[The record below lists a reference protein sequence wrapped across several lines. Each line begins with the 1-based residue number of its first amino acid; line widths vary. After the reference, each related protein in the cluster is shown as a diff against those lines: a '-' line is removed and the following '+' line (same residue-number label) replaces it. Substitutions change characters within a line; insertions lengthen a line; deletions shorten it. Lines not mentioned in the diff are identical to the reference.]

1 MDIREEIAELCDG
14 RTLEVTPDI
23 VADFRDMPF
32 LDESFYLVVFDPPH
46 LIRAGDSSWL
56 AQKYGVLDENLW
68 SFDIRQGFD
77 ECMRV
82 LKTNGTLI
90 FKWNEEQVSLYRW
103 KRKNGL
109 IQSQT
114 RKESMAMPMR
124 KEVTNAEVVK
134 QLDAA
139 MKRVAPLQETNE
151 KLKAENEKLNE
162 QIKNLGEF
170 SNGQLEEIK
179 GLNKQVRQHLEDNE
193 RLEKHLRE
201 ANQKLD
207 QLTESYR
214 ALEKNYEAA
223 NLDLEKLRAQNEE
236 LRTQNSSF
244 RLDEELKDEMVE
256 VLNNKLNDHFAVYQ
270 SNQDVSAL
278 DKVIKRAE
286 QLKMLQ

>member
-1 MDIREEIAELCDG
+1 MEITYELRQKKKNAKVASVAELTVEAYKQFKAQGKSDS
-14 RTLEVTPDI
+14 DI
-23 VADFRDMPF
+23 KS
-32 LDESFYLVVFDPPH
+32 E
-46 LIRAGDSSWL
+46 
-56 AQKYGVLDENLW
+56 
-68 SFDIRQGFD
+68 
-77 ECMRV
+77 
-82 LKTNGTLI
+82 
-90 FKWNEEQVSLYRW
+90 FKMSNSTLYRW

-109 IQSQT
+109 VQSQT
-114 RKESMAMPMR
+114 RKETETMVMS

-170 SNGQLEEIK
+170 SSGQLEEIK

-214 ALEKNYEAA
+214 ALEVNYEAA
-223 NLDLEKLRAQNEE
+223 HMELEKLRAQNEE
-236 LRTQNSSF
+236 LRTQNSGF

-256 VLNNKLNDHFAVYQ
+256 VLNNKLSEHFATYQ
-270 SNQDVSAL
+270 SDQDVSAL
-278 DKVIKRAE
+278 EKVIKRAE

>member
-1 MDIREEIAELCDG
+1 MKNLMKEQKQVNAQIKRLKKEIEFEMDL
-14 RTLEVTPDI
+14 
-23 VADFRDMPF
+23 
-32 LDESFYLVVFDPPH
+32 H
-46 LIRAGDSSWL
+46 DSSCTCSICKDIHL
-56 AQKYGVLDENLW
+56 LNKRNMEITFELRERKKNAKVANTAKLTVEAYRDLKAQG
-68 SFDIRQGFD
+68 
-77 ECMRV
+77 
-82 LKTNGTLI
+82 KTDNEIMQDFKMHNGK
-90 FKWNEEQVSLYRW
+90 FYQW
-103 KRKNGL
+103 KRNNGL
-109 IQSQT
+109 IQSQK
-114 RKESMAMPMR
+114 RKETTVMP

-179 GLNKQVRQHLEDNE
+179 GLNKQVRQNLEDNE

-214 ALEKNYEAA
+214 ALEMNYEAA
-223 NLDLEKLRAQNEE
+223 NLELEKLRAQNEE
-236 LRTQNSSF
+236 LRTQNSGF
-244 RLDEELKDEMVE
+244 QLDEELKDEMVE
-256 VLNNKLNDHFAVYQ
+256 VLNNKLSEHFATYQ
-270 SNQDVSAL
+270 SDQNVSAL